1 MPIGCYCKICKGSG
15 WVCENH
21 QDVEWGDGD
30 KCCGGAGMPCE
41 CNHIHSKNTRLKPKR
56 AFKNK
61 R

>member
-21 QDVEWGDGD
+21 QDVNWGD

-41 CNHIHSKNTRLKPKR
+41 CNRIHSKNTRLKPK
-56 AFKNK
+56 KEL
-61 R
+61 